1 MIFVDSNVII
11 DVLDRDPK
19 WFEWSLSQMIAAAA
33 VGRVVT
39 NHVVLAETA
48 PHYGS
53 LSEFTERM
61 EELTIEIEPLSDDA
75 AFAAGIAFLEYRR
88 RQQERQSVLADF
100 FIGGHA
106 SALEASILT
115 RDPRV
120 YRIYFPAVSL
130 ITPTKDNHD

>member
-19 WFEWSLSQMIAAAA
+19 WYEWSISQMIDAAAQ
-33 VGRVVT
+33 GKVVT

-53 LSEFTERM
+53 LSEFNARL
-61 EELTIEIEPLSDDA
+61 EEMTIEIEPLSDKA
-75 AFAAGIAFLEYRR
+75 AFNAGMAFLDYRKR
-88 RQQERQSVLADF
+88 NKERQSVLADF

-106 SALEASILT
+106 EAIEASILT

-120 YRIYFPAVSL
+120 YRTYFPSVPL
-130 ITPTKDNHD
+130 ITPDEVR

>member
-19 WFEWSLSQMIAAAA
+19 WYGWSVSQMITAAAH
-33 VGRVVT
+33 GKVVT

-53 LSEFTERM
+53 LSEFNARLEDM
-61 EELTIEIEPLSDDA
+61 TIEIEPLSDKA
-75 AFAAGIAFLEYRR
+75 AFNAGMAFLDYRKR
-88 RQQERQSVLADF
+88 NKGRQSVLADF

-106 SALEASILT
+106 QAIEAAILT
-115 RDPRV
+115 RDPRI
-120 YRIYFPAVSL
+120 YRIYFPSVPL
-130 ITPTKDNHD
+130 ITPDKADL